1 MSLQLQY
8 LHCRL
13 IKVYNIKSGT
23 KVNFV
28 IYVLT
33 WAPDIMQAHHYFST
47 LEKYMSGERRGEI
60 KRSLGWECTP
70 AIRALLLP
78 DGEKQMMNPLW
89 VVLPGTSGKKKGGEV
104 GWRNQNLN
112 PTPWMCPVWLMQ
124 SLRRP
129 HFENFLYHCLNEN
142 YYKVVFKRQVK
153 LFILITCFYWKC
165 SLQRTRRSFL

>member
-33 WAPDIMQAHHYFST
+33 WAPEIMQAHHCFST
-47 LEKYMSGERRGEI
+47 LEKYMSGERRGES

-70 AIRALLLP
+70 PIRALLLLE
-78 DGEKQMMNPLW
+78 GEKQMMNPLW
-89 VVLPGTSGKKKGGEV
+89 LVLPGTFGKKKSGGGE
-104 GWRNQNLN
+104 
-112 PTPWMCPVWLMQ
+112 
-124 SLRRP
+124 RRWGEEIKISVL
-129 HFENFLYHCLNEN
+129 HLGCVLYGL
-142 YYKVVFKRQVK
+142 
-153 LFILITCFYWKC
+153 C
-165 SLQRTRRSFL
+165 SLLEDRTLKTFFTTAYMKITTKLCSRDRWSYLFS